1 MRRRSI
7 IFTLGLVAAF
17 AVPSPGIA
25 APASQAQPDGELRT
39 EWREVFSEDGDIT
52 RALITHK
59 VSTSA
64 NRVSPALAVTPIMVN
79 GPSAS
84 KFDLVFVGDGYTSS
98 QLSTYASH
106 VTSKF
111 NELFAIEPFK
121 AHKTQFNAWRVD
133 VISSQSGV
141 DNDPTQ
147 GIMRNTAL
155 DSYFWCG
162 GIERLLCV
170 NETKA
175 RQAAASAQDSDMVI
189 VLANSTKYGGAGGG
203 VATASG
209 GHASSGQIA
218 IHELGHSIGGLADEY
233 DYADGTCYPFSEPTE
248 PNVSRLT
255 AAQMQ
260 ASGTKWRNYLGQSTP
275 DGGVIGTYEGAR
287 YYQFC
292 VYRPSQDSI
301 MRTLGRQFN
310 SVSRDVLVTQFY
322 IER

>member
-7 IFTLGLVAAF
+7 VFALALVAAL
-17 AVPSPGIA
+17 V
-25 APASQAQPDGELRT
+25 APVQAHAAQPGGEWRT
-39 EWREVFSEDGDIT
+39 ERREVFSEDGTIT
-52 RALITHK
+52 RVLMRH
-59 VSTSA
+59 
-64 NRVSPALAVTPIMVN
+64 RVPNNPNPDFGIQLAVTPIMVN
-79 GPSAS
+79 GPSTS

-98 QLSTYASH
+98 QLGTYSTH

-111 NELFAIEPFK
+111 NELMAIEPFK
-121 AHKTQFNAWRVD
+121 SNRTQFNAWRVD
-133 VISSQSGV
+133 VISPQSGV

-147 GIMRNTAL
+147 GILRNTAL
-155 DSYFWCG
+155 DMYFWCG
-162 GIERLLCV
+162 GTERLLCV

-175 RQAAASAQDSDMVI
+175 RQAAASAPDADQVI
-189 VLANSTKYGGAGGG
+189 AIANSTKYGGAGGG

-260 ASGTKWRNYLGQSTP
+260 SAHTKWFSYLGQATP

-310 SVSRDVLVTQFY
+310 SVSRDVLIAAFY
-322 IER
+322 RER

>member
-1 MRRRSI
+1 
-7 IFTLGLVAAF
+7 LVGGVNRAF
-17 AVPSPGIA
+17 A
-25 APASQAQPDGELRT
+25 APTEGQLRS
-39 EWREVFSEDGDIT
+39 EWKEVFSEDGSIT
-52 RALITHK
+52 RVFLRHRVPNEPAITTQALT
-59 VSTSA
+59 
-64 NRVSPALAVTPIMVN
+64 VTPIMVN

-98 QLSTYASH
+98 QLTTYSSH

-111 NELFAIEPFK
+111 NEIMAIEPFK
-121 AHKTQFNAWRVD
+121 SHRTQFNAWRVD
-133 VISSQSGV
+133 VISAQSGV

-147 GIMRNTAL
+147 GILKNTAL
-155 DSYFWCG
+155 DMYFWCG

-175 RQAAASAQDSDMVI
+175 IQAAANAPDVDQVMAI
-189 VLANSTKYGGAGGG
+189 GNSTKYGGAGGT

-209 GHASSGQIA
+209 GNASSGQIA

-233 DYADGTCYPFSEPTE
+233 DYADGSCYPFSEPTE

-260 ASGTKWRNYLGQSTP
+260 AAGTKWAGYLGQATP
-275 DGGVIGTYEGAR
+275 DGGVIGTYQGAR

-292 VYRPSQDSI
+292 IYRPSQDSI

-310 SVSRDVLVTQFY
+310 SVSRDVMISKFY